1 MQNELRTGP
10 VTSSDGAINPGRTDR
25 QAAAVIT
32 GAHGSYAEGAG
43 RKNIYFSYVAAVA
56 TTVPATTFLGNLVW
70 NPPDS
75 GVVLSMLKW
84 SSQIQVGAAAAELGI
99 TIGYSAQAVTP
110 TSTPVIADA
119 SGSTFLGAGSPSSG
133 KAKAYKDCE
142 ITVAITPDM
151 NLHQITAAI
160 AITGVD
166 QVDGDFRGLWTIP
179 PGYLVGLQAI
189 TNAIDAAGH
198 TSTLTWEEIPV

>member
-1 MQNELRTGP
+1 MLNEIRVGP
-10 VTSSDGAINPGRTDR
+10 IVSSEGAINPGRADKSGANVVT
-25 QAAAVIT
+25 QAR
-32 GAHGSYAEGAG
+32 GAYTEGG
-43 RKNIYFSYVAAVA
+43 LRKNIYFSYVAAVA

-110 TSTPVIADA
+110 TSTPVVSDA

-133 KAKAYKDCE
+133 KAKAYKDCD
-142 ITVAITPDM
+142 ISVAITPVM
-151 NLHQITAAI
+151 NLHHITAAI
-160 AITGVD
+160 ATTGVC
-166 QVDGDFRGLWTIP
+166 L
-179 PGYLVGLQAI
+179 
-189 TNAIDAAGH
+189 
-198 TSTLTWEEIPV
+198 

>member
-10 VTSSDGAINPGRTDR
+10 VISSDGAINPGRVDKNG
-25 QAAAVIT
+25 ANVISS
-32 GAHGSYAEGAG
+32 AHGSYTEPST

-110 TSTPVIADA
+110 TSSPVNSDA
-119 SGSTFLGAGSPSSG
+119 QGCTFLGAGSPLSA
-133 KAKAYKDCE
+133 KAKAYKDCD
-142 ITVAITPDM
+142 ITVAITPVM
-151 NLHQITAAI
+151 NLHHITAAI
-160 AITGVD
+160 ATTGVD
-166 QVDGDFRGLWTIP
+166 QVSGDFKGLWTIP

>member
-110 TSTPVIADA
+110 TSTPVVADA

-133 KAKAYKDCE
+133 KAKAYKDCD
-142 ITVAITPDM
+142 ITVAITPVM
-151 NLHQITAAI
+151 NLHHITAAI
-160 AITGVD
+160 ALTGVD